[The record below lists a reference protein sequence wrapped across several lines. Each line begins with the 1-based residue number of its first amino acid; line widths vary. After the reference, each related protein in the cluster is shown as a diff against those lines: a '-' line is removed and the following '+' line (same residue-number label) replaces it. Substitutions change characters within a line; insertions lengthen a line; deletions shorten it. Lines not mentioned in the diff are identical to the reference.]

1 MKNIRIGIVELYCG
15 GSGKKGFYNSQE
27 IGIAKEFVK
36 RGYECIVF
44 KADKTITQISEEII
58 DCEPIDRSADR
69 DVKDDIS
76 AEKKK
81 NIKCIRIP
89 ARSLGVHG
97 LIDPRLLDRYNI
109 DVFQVAGDNQLFLP
123 ILVKHLKKKNYP
135 FYYYLGVIHSNSQ
148 NKAVRKLMDVLIR
161 KNIRLYR
168 QGKCFVKT
176 ETLKTECLTLGI
188 RDVETAPVG
197 LDFSIIPKITE
208 TQSESKKT
216 LSKTYNLDPLK
227 KWLLF
232 VGRMEEYK
240 RPLEVFGIYKALCNK
255 ESKSGNGWQLIMIG
269 TGSLDE
275 AADNEIKRS
284 ETPGDILHIKQIEN
298 KNMFN
303 WYNAADC
310 FINLN
315 PDEIFGM
322 SMMEAQIQGCRVVA
336 VKAPGSCEIIKDS
349 VNGYLVESSEDAAD
363 YIDTELD
370 RENIRQCA
378 LEKYSWGRAADS
390 IEKYIKL
397 TTSNA

>member
-1 MKNIRIGIVELYCG
+1 MSVKIGIVELYCG

-36 RGYECIVF
+36 RGYECLIF
-44 KADKTITQISEEII
+44 KADKSISQISEEII
-58 DCEPIDRSADR
+58 DCNPIEEFTDKEAKGDSP
-69 DVKDDIS
+69 VG
-76 AEKKK
+76 K
-81 NIKCIRIP
+81 NKSIKYIKIP

-97 LIDPRLLDRYNI
+97 LINSRLLDRYNI

-148 NKAVRKLMDVLIR
+148 NKLVRKLMDVLIR

-176 ETLKTECLTLGI
+176 EALKTECLALGI
-188 RDVETAPVG
+188 KDVETAPVG
-197 LDFSIIPKITE
+197 LDFSIIPEITE
-208 TQSESKKT
+208 TQLESKRT
-216 LSKTYNLDPLK
+216 LSKAYNLDPTK

-275 AADNEIKRS
+275 SVDNEIKHT
-284 ETPGDILHIKQIEN
+284 ETSGGILHIRQIEN

-322 SMMEAQIQGCRVVA
+322 SMMEAQIEGCRVVA
-336 VKAPGSCEIIKDS
+336 VKAPGSCEIIKEGL
-349 VNGYLVESSEDAAD
+349 NGYIVGSKEDAAD
-363 YIDTELD
+363 YIDKELD
-370 RENIRQCA
+370 SEKIRQYA
-378 LEKYSWGRAADS
+378 LEKYSWSGAADS